1 MDHFS
6 SKNNG
11 VCPAL
16 KVPLFQP
23 ALLSVPSLI
32 ILSPTSTSFSE
43 AQLNQSI
50 CGSCHETGFSTFFHI
65 PCSIPACFS
74 FHHHWQKNCFGA
86 AGEVSSMTFNRN
98 YITTSFPAGNTFP
111 KTYLGLKPPSYTHST
126 LSVYNKL
133 GKLSPFHPLQA
144 PKETNK
150 VSKRFAQSDFLNKG
164 LITNSLFPFEEVLK
178 LLAIKFS
185 FCAPQARNMKF
196 CYTRTGQT

>member
-111 KTYLGLKPPSYTHST
+111 KTYLGLKLRATHTVHCQSTTNWVNWVPSIPSKPPRRQIKY
-126 LSVYNKL
+126 
-133 GKLSPFHPLQA
+133 
-144 PKETNK
+144 PKDLP
-150 VSKRFAQSDFLNKG
+150 S
-164 LITNSLFPFEEVLK
+164 
-178 LLAIKFS
+178 
-185 FCAPQARNMKF
+185 
-196 CYTRTGQT
+196 QTS